1 MMIFTDISIYDNIYR
16 YMHNI
21 HTYARVLTVWIFFLL
36 FASVRGCGEGDDRAE
51 CLEACGSEPEEDTD
65 GADGNAEENGE
76 GAGANRLQLQILK
89 ITLGSKY
96 SRALTF

>member
-1 MMIFTDISIYDNIYR
+1 MIICTDISIYDHISR

-21 HTYARVLTVWIFFLL
+21 YLRARADWLDFFLL

-51 CLEACGSEPEEDTD
+51 CLEACGSEPEEDAD

-76 GAGANRLQLQILK
+76 GAGANCLQLQILK